1 MRNAHFRVLLLA
13 GLLGLA
19 GCVSTPGVTT
29 VKAPPT
35 PSAFTQA
42 HQLAQS
48 DVRGNAAQIEA
59 LLATLDDA
67 SLAHHTTAL
76 AANDPLYALAGR
88 AMLRRGL
95 TPPHPFNRGPE
106 LGGRAPAAAD
116 GYRPPNALA
125 VLLPLTGAMANAA
138 KPVRDGLMAAYYAE
152 RRTRPPVRFYDTSA
166 GVVAAY
172 QRAVADGADY
182 VVGPLQR
189 GEVDTLFAQSQL
201 PVPVLA
207 LNRGERETP
216 ESHIAFSLAP
226 EDEGIAAAEWLIA
239 RQASRA
245 VVILNPGDDALR
257 RAANAFSERLH
268 QRGGQ
273 VVETVRLGSAPA
285 RLDTLSAHAPVDAV
299 YFAIRGE
306 QARSLMPQLNQQPA
320 LAGAARIA
328 ASQITSGMGNTEDA
342 SALDGIVF
350 PGESLQTRNISGLP
364 GNPGALTPTAR
375 GGAARLFAFGYDAW
389 LITAYPERLSHP
401 REGGLGGAT
410 GVLKLDGFG
419 NITRSPDWSVL
430 RGGVALPHRDR

>member
-19 GCVSTPGVTT
+19 GCASTPTITT

-35 PSAFTQA
+35 PSAFTEA

-48 DVRGNAAQIEA
+48 DVRGNVAQIEA

-67 SLAHHTTAL
+67 SLARHTTAL

-106 LGGRAPAAAD
+106 LASRAPAAAD

-125 VLLPLTGAMANAA
+125 VLLPLSGAMANAA

-152 RRTRPPVRFYDTSA
+152 RRARPPVRFYDTSA

-189 GEVDTLFAQSQL
+189 GEVDTLFARGEL

-216 ESHIAFSLAP
+216 EGHIAFSLSP

-239 RQASRA
+239 RQAKRA
-245 VVILNPGDDALR
+245 LVILNPGDDALR

-268 QRGGQ
+268 QRGGE
-273 VVETVRLGSAPA
+273 VVETVRLSNAAANLGTAA
-285 RLDTLSAHAPVDAV
+285 THAPVDAV
-299 YFAIRGE
+299 YFAVRGE
-306 QARSLMPQLNQQPA
+306 QARSLMPQINQQPA
-320 LAGAARIA
+320 LANAARIA
-328 ASQITSGMGNTEDA
+328 VAQITTGMGNAEEA

-350 PGESLQTRNISGLP
+350 PGESLQTRNLSGIP
-364 GNPGALTPTAR
+364 ANPGTLTPTAR
-375 GGAARLFAFGYDAW
+375 GGAARLFAFGHDAW
-389 LITAYPERLSHP
+389 LIASYPERIGTP

-430 RGGVALPHRDR
+430 RGGVALPHSGR

>member
-19 GCVSTPGVTT
+19 GCASTPSITP

-67 SLAHHTTAL
+67 SLARHTTAL

-106 LGGRAPAAAD
+106 LGQRAAAAAD

-138 KPVRDGLMAAYYAE
+138 KPVRDGLMAAYHAE

-166 GVVAAY
+166 GVMAAY
-172 QRAVADGADY
+172 QRAVAEGADY

-189 GEVDTLFAQSQL
+189 GEVDTLFAQGQL

-207 LNRGERETP
+207 LNRGERDTP

-273 VVETVRLGSAPA
+273 VVETVRLGNAASHLNIA
-285 RLDTLSAHAPVDAV
+285 TTAPVDAV

-306 QARSLMPQLNQQPA
+306 QARNLMAAINQHPA
-320 LAGAARIA
+320 LARAARIA
-328 ASQITSGMGNTEDA
+328 AAQITSGMGNAEEA

-350 PGESLQTRNISGLP
+350 PGESLQTRSISGLP
-364 GNPGALTPTAR
+364 GNPGALTPSAR
-375 GGAARLFAFGYDAW
+375 GAAARLFAFGHDAW

-430 RGGVALPHRDR
+430 RGGVALPYSGR